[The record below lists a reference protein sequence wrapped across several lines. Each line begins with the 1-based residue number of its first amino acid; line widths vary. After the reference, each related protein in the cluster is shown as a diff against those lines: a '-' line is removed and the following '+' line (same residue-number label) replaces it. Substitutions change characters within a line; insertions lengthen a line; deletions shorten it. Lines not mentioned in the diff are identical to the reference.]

1 MFGSVWNVVEFVGK
15 LEKDQNFGK
24 QEFLWIVEEAKG
36 NKEKEKGKEIK
47 MRRYFLD
54 LEK

>member
-1 MFGSVWNVVEFVGK
+1 
-15 LEKDQNFGK
+15 
-24 QEFLWIVEEAKG
+24 VEEAKG